1 MLEFTRFLRHHADPY
16 AYVPNSHT
24 RYHVALLHLAINLTL
39 QLPQHLPRCAQTLT
53 IPINRRDQAAI
64 NSRELALQDL
74 NIAIVLILAACGFIA
89 LHNFDLVRAVL
100 ARRQREICCRAARRE
115 GRGVFVAFVVQKRV
129 RVGLRCGHRIRGVA
143 FGLPGGVLSVG
154 IVLVGRVRAEGLLM
168 RRRVGRRLVLL
179 RGGLVLALVGGSVRG
194 VGVTGLRLVLVG

>member
-1 MLEFTRFLRHHADPY
+1 MLKFTRSLRHHADPY

-24 RYHVALLHLAINLTL
+24 RYHISPPHLAINLTL

-74 NIAIVLILAACGFIA
+74 ILAARGFIA
-89 LHNFDLVRAVL
+89 LHNFDRVRAVL
-100 ARRQREICCRAARRE
+100 ARRQREIRCRAARRE
-115 GRGVFVAFVVQKRV
+115 RRGVLVAFVVQERIS
-129 RVGLRCGHRIRGVA
+129 VGLRCWHRIRGVA

-154 IVLVGRVRAEGLLM
+154 IVLIGRVRAEGLLM

-194 VGVTGLRLVLVG
+194 VGITGLRLVLVG